1 MILALGNRSAAS
13 PAYSGAATD
22 NWALDDHNG
31 HFIIRNKSTN
41 GYLRSMDS
49 NVASPISVTTSY
61 SGAADTDWDLF
72 AVDSL

>member
-1 MILALGNRSAAS
+1 MLANSYNGTS
-13 PAYSGAATD
+13 TD

-49 NVASPISVTTSY
+49 NGASAISVTTSY